1 MKDPVPIQSNASH
14 RPNEIISNSVPFVL
28 PCECRRICTLDLT
41 KITDIKT
48 FYEINNAIMKWG
60 QAKHAMGFMDN
71 LYRLLKRDWEENDE
85 WVMTAERAKESWKDI
100 VVLGG
105 IKTNCL

>member
-1 MKDPVPIQSNASH
+1 MKDPVPIQSNASDH
-14 RPNEIISNSVPFVL
+14 PDEDISDSLPIVL

-41 KITDIKT
+41 KITDIRT
-48 FYEINNAIMKWG
+48 FYDINNAIMKWD
-60 QAKHAMGFMDN
+60 QAKHGMGFMDN
-71 LYRLLKRDWEENDE
+71 LNRLLKRDWEENDE

-105 IKTNCL
+105 TKTD